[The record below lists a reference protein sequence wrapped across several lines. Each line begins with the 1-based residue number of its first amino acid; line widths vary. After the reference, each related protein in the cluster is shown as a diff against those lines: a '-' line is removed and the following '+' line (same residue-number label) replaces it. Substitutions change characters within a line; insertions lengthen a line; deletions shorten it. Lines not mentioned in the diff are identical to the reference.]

1 MHLTTLI
8 SLLAVGAAA
17 APAASLDLNT
27 RMARPTMSNLDLP
40 EAPEITNLVRRQEA
54 EDPVEETPEE
64 SSSSSSFTA
73 AGLIPELPTL
83 LRRQEP
89 VATKEPSVDSKD
101 AAETEND
108 PLEAYLH
115 ALDGEG
121 EYVEKAYEKALDRYH
136 ASLEKAKSNST
147 TSAVTTSTSVAPV
160 TMALVSDTVESTVPV
175 DTKNV
180 TSTDF
185 DWKKLA
191 GMTDAL
197 KKDVESFASTATNET
212 STEHPAAKNVTDT
225 AAPVTTATQE
235 VDSEKLVGKTETAKN
250 ETSTEPIAKKNETTS
265 ALPEPTK
272 NSDPLAMLSGLLP
285 VKRNELSGLS
295 DLPLITKRQNFPRL
309 SGIPNVEGLESSTKR
324 QLEGLTGAAPK
335 VDAEDLA
342 APDLEELESPIKR
355 QLERLA
361 GATPKVD
368 EEDVPAPDVKEDDIT
383 PTVDEKVI
391 DSNATAVNSTAAD
404 ASTTSSAD
412 YANINKHMDKLS
424 KIPLGL
430 PVKRQAPEFSNTP
443 VAAPEIADD
452 QPTGGLPA
460 ESQFDADSPL
470 HKFLVPLHR

>member
-27 RMARPTMSNLDLP
+27 RIARPTMSNLDLP

-54 EDPVEETPEE
+54 EDPIEETPEE
-64 SSSSSSFTA
+64 SSSSSSSTA
-73 AGLIPELPTL
+73 AGLTPELPTL

-342 APDLEELESPIKR
+342 APD
-355 QLERLA
+355 
-361 GATPKVD
+361 
-368 EEDVPAPDVKEDDIT
+368 VKEDDIT